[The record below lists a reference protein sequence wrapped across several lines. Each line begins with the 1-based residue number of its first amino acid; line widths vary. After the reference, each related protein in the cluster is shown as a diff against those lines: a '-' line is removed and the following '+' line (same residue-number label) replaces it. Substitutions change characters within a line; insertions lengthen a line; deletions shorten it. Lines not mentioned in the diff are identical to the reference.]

1 MPDYCFQ
8 AALPQLTAAL
18 VFSAK
23 DLFAKHLIL
32 LWICHSK
39 DMRLD
44 GFCPGSA
51 KSWLLPR
58 PSWLHRTALPTGL
71 TSLMCKIKQPQWDNQ
86 DVCIPKTTAAG
97 HQGCPAS
104 VNLEINTEAAEIP
117 VVDRSP
123 DAMTHKDLWKFVVS
137 WHCPQKKFCR
147 LSCGEGYESPA
158 TSSTTSITPFKL

>member
-39 DMRLD
+39 DVRLD

-58 PSWLHRTALPTGL
+58 PSWLHHTALPTAGL
-71 TSLMCKIKQPQWDNQ
+71 TSLMCKIKQPQWNNQ
-86 DVCIPKTTAAG
+86 DVCIPKTTAR

-104 VNLEINTEAAEIP
+104 VNLEINTENAEIP
-117 VVDRSP
+117 VGDRSP
-123 DAMTHKDLWKFVVS
+123 DAMTHKDLLEVCSVLALPSEKIS
-137 WHCPQKKFCR
+137 
-147 LSCGEGYESPA
+147 
-158 TSSTTSITPFKL
+158 